1 MSFWPF
7 SNSFN
12 SNSKLRK
19 VLDQIVDLSKT
30 TVDDFLLDPEILQE
44 LVSELHS
51 IKASYNNRKNNV
63 LQLQLQ
69 RNQDSNW
76 NGSDLISVTSSTN
89 ENSSN
94 RDGQGAKLLEILLE
108 PHILTGFMDYIVDSV
123 EFFNHLNKHREQE
136 QVEKTTNLTDQ
147 VMVEQAEVTD
157 KSGDEEQDEEESE
170 EDRIRRCI
178 LVSSEILS
186 VDLWLISNRIIET
199 PVIMEKLW
207 LILYIPHLSDSLPT
221 VTYLV
226 HILDQLMDTNS
237 IELLNFVR
245 RQPDLVDMFLS
256 MIEVPMIMDF
266 FLRIIQTDKAE
277 SPTGI
282 IENLAQQNLI
292 PKLISILKP
301 HPSQFEAS
309 CEIPCVLL

>member
-108 PHILTGFMDYIVDSV
+108 HISFL
-123 EFFNHLNKHREQE
+123 
-136 QVEKTTNLTDQ
+136 
-147 VMVEQAEVTD
+147 
-157 KSGDEEQDEEESE
+157 
-170 EDRIRRCI
+170 
-178 LVSSEILS
+178 
-186 VDLWLISNRIIET
+186 DLWPILWTGGSFST
-199 PVIMEKLW
+199 PKTATGTKTRGKRPQ
-207 LILYIPHLSDSLPT
+207 ILRT
-221 VTYLV
+221 
-226 HILDQLMDTNS
+226 
-237 IELLNFVR
+237 
-245 RQPDLVDMFLS
+245 
-256 MIEVPMIMDF
+256 
-266 FLRIIQTDKAE
+266 K
-277 SPTGI
+277 
-282 IENLAQQNLI
+282 
-292 PKLISILKP
+292 
-301 HPSQFEAS
+301 
-309 CEIPCVLL
+309 